1 MDSPV
6 ILALDGS
13 DIEEIGELIQSTRES
28 ISIFKIGLEFFN
40 LHGIAGVKRLQEEH
54 GPFRLFLD
62 LKLHDIPNTVYGGA
76 RAVSQINP
84 EFLTVHASGG
94 SEMISA
100 AVRALPETK
109 ITAVTLLTSLSEV
122 DLQAMGNTSSI
133 KASVCKLAEIARRG
147 GARALVAS
155 PEEAPFLRENFGSEM
170 TIITPGVRLP
180 DGEMND
186 QKRVMTPKEAIE
198 SGAHFVVIGRPI
210 TRAKVPARAAQDIL
224 LSIRK

>member
-133 KASVCKLAEIARRG
+133 KASVSKLAEIARRG